1 MYGKGKPTGKRQ
13 NGPYTHSVLNQGL
26 HTMDDS
32 FEVAQNALQGTEP
45 SAAQS
50 MISASRD
57 GCVTPVLHDALLRL
71 FEINTDN
78 TTMQRAKPTTL
89 KPIPF
94 HRWFAKIL
102 DAKDLQG
109 WKDILGKT
117 ATGTDVMDSDD
128 CIDIGDCSDIR
139 AIYTLVITRLHFRTL
154 ASKALACE
162 T

>member
-1 MYGKGKPTGKRQ
+1 MEKESRQENAKTALTPTAFSIRFCIRWMTPLRLLK
-13 NGPYTHSVLNQGL
+13 
-26 HTMDDS
+26 
-32 FEVAQNALQGTEP
+32 NALQGTQP

-89 KPIPF
+89 NPIPF

-117 ATGTDVMDSDD
+117 ATGTNVMDSDD
-128 CIDIGDCSDIR
+128 CIDIGDCSNIR
-139 AIYTLVITRLHFRTL
+139 AMYTLVITSLHFRTL